1 MAGQLPP
8 RQLTARI
15 LLVAVCLALLWG
27 CGGSREGPQAEQI
40 YINGH
45 ILTMEDA
52 FPEMEAMAVG
62 GGRIVSIGSTEEI
75 SSLHPRAEVID
86 LQGKTVMP
94 GIIESHGH
102 LLSLG
107 RSLLEL
113 NIEGVS
119 SPAEAVQKV
128 KQRVQTTEPGEWI
141 IAWGWDDG
149 AWAKAYPDNRELN
162 RISPDNPV
170 YLKSLHGFAG
180 WANAR
185 ALELAG
191 ITAATPDPP
200 HGKILKDT
208 DTGEPTGILTNEA
221 QALLSRVIPP
231 LRPMQVE
238 KALDLAVKKCLQFG
252 LTSLHEARTTS
263 IMLES
268 LRALK
273 TKGKLRSRIYVMLDW
288 TEEDLLERYFREGPE
303 IDPDHWLTVRCVK
316 IFVDGA
322 LGSRGAALLEP
333 YADAPQETGLVTT
346 PEDRVYELTRR
357 SLNNRMQVAVHAIG
371 DRANRITL
379 DAFTRAIQDVP
390 GVKDHRLR
398 VEHAQ
403 VVALEDIPRFAALN
417 LVLSMQPPHCTSDMP
432 WVETRLGPERVRRA
446 YAWRS
451 ILDTGVHMTLNS
463 DFPGET
469 LNPFVGMYT
478 AMTRRSSG
486 GLPEDGWY
494 PEQCLT
500 RDEVLK
506 AYTTE
511 AAYSEFTED
520 IKGKLL
526 PGMLADFIVLSDD
539 ILTIPVREFLMLQV
553 EQTFVGGELVFQRK
567 PAEKKRG

>member
-1 MAGQLPP
+1 
-8 RQLTARI
+8 
-15 LLVAVCLALLWG
+15 V
-27 CGGSREGPQAEQI
+27 EQVFV
-40 YINGH
+40 NGH

-52 FPEMEAMAVG
+52 FPEIEAMAVG

-75 SSLHPRAEVID
+75 SSLHPQAEVVD

-107 RSLLEL
+107 QSLLEL

-119 SPAEAVQKV
+119 TPEEAVRKV
-128 KQRVQTTEPGEWI
+128 EERLQTEDPGEWI
-141 IAWGWDDG
+141 LAWGWDDG
-149 AWAKAYPDNRELN
+149 AWAKDYPDNRELS

-191 ITAATPDPP
+191 ITASTPDPP
-200 HGKILKDT
+200 HGKILKDA

-221 QALLSRVIPP
+221 QGLLTRIIPP
-231 LRPMQVE
+231 LNPAQVE
-238 KALDLAVKKCLQFG
+238 RALELATLECLKYG
-252 LTSLHEARTTS
+252 LTGLHEARTTRV
-263 IMLES
+263 MLEA
-268 LRALK
+268 LRAMK
-273 TKGKLRSRIYVMLDW
+273 AKGSLHSRIYVMLDW
-288 TEEDLLERYFREGPE
+288 TEEDLLEEYFHSGPD
-303 IDPDHWLTVRCVK
+303 IDPDFLLTVRCLK

-333 YADAPQETGLVTT
+333 YSDAFQETGLVVT
-346 PEDRVYELTRR
+346 PEDQVYELTRR
-357 SLNNRMQVAVHAIG
+357 SLNNRLQVAVHAIG
-371 DRANRITL
+371 DRATRITL
-379 DAFTRAIQDVP
+379 DAFAQAIQDVP

-403 VVALEDIPRFAALN
+403 IVAPEDILRFAPLN

-432 WVETRLGPERVRRA
+432 WVEERVGPARVKGA

-469 LNPFVGMYT
+469 LNPFVGMYA
-478 AMTRRSSG
+478 AMTRQSAD
-486 GLPEDGWY
+486 GLPEGGWY

-500 RDEVLK
+500 RSEVLK

-511 AAYSEFTED
+511 AAYSEFTEGL
-520 IKGKLL
+520 KGKIL

-539 ILTIPVREFLMLQV
+539 ILTIPVEGFLTLQV
-553 EQTFVGGELVFQRK
+553 EQTYLGGALVFQRHLAGEGMT
-567 PAEKKRG
+567 PEE

>member
-478 AMTRRSSG
+478 AMTRQSSG